1 MLRLTTSRL
10 LTFWVV
16 KYIAFYVLLMVK
28 NKNYFFLRVDQIRS
42 TGDTFYYLFM
52 VLFLPLLCFFLLSAP
67 LYYVLKSDSRPLK
80 ALIVFLILCEYVLYT
95 WLASQLNYWNGI
107 YNAMLSV
114 LFILLFFYKYI
125 FPRSAT

>member
-1 MLRLTTSRL
+1 MFRLTTSRL

-42 TGDTFYYLFM
+42 IGDAFYYFFM
-52 VLFLPLLCFFLLSAP
+52 LLFLPFLCFFLLSAP
-67 LYYVLKSDSRPLK
+67 LYYLLKSNSRPLK
-80 ALIVFLILCEYVLYT
+80 VLILFLILAEYVLYT
-95 WLASQLNYWNGI
+95 WLDSQLNYWNGT
-107 YNAMLSV
+107 YNAMVSM
-114 LFILLFFYKYI
+114 LFIVLFFYKYI